1 MILYFGFKVEYD
13 LVTIDK
19 VRLHDKKHLL
29 PIPNNDIQTSL
40 LSPHEAQIVSCNLE
54 FNYHLFET
62 PEQCLALV
70 AAHLNLQESA
80 QQDDGGDDGEP
91 TSPPAGSDS
100 DVDYEPPPLE
110 EKEVEDTSDDESDV
124 ERVVSKTI
132 SNKKKSKKCANQLC
146 VKYVKDGKVH
156 GDGAS
161 FYMGTGNGAE
171 AQTRAAAAKL
181 S

>member
-1 MILYFGFKVEYD
+1 MGAVGFCHGDVSTKIVFRKNCLKVD
-13 LVTIDK
+13 
-19 VRLHDKKHLL
+19 
-29 PIPNNDIQTSL
+29 
-40 LSPHEAQIVSCNLE
+40 
-54 FNYHLFET
+54 
-62 PEQCLALV
+62 
-70 AAHLNLQESA
+70 
-80 QQDDGGDDGEP
+80 
-91 TSPPAGSDS
+91 
-100 DVDYEPPPLE
+100 PLE

-132 SNKKKSKKCANQLC
+132 SNKTKSKKYANQLC

-161 FYMGTGNGAE
+161 FYLGTGNGAE